1 MSQFFK
7 RVSDAFNNPKI
18 SKAKVHNFAKT
29 SSLALASLLLFG
41 CESSSS
47 DTDENGYLKFYNAS
61 LNAPEVRIMLTQDD
75 ESSSYGAVEYGES
88 TSLHAITSGSYEM
101 ELEWQE
107 GTDDYN
113 SIYEQDITI
122 TDDDVDLVV
131 LAGDFDNPQI
141 LTFEFIDED
150 TELYD
155 ETDEDDFSL
164 RVINVHKDSGGVDF
178 YMSAEDETFNE
189 AELITTA
196 YFGEISSNNYKEVE
210 EYKIYITETGSSE
223 VVFETDEINF
233 SNNQNYVVSVRQETG
248 PSQSP
253 YAIDILVGD
262 STLSYSDKNS
272 GAELRVY
279 NGLVQH
285 ELLPE
290 FVESIDVEVFGIEQ
304 QAFIADL
311 TRGSMSQTYSLPS
324 SDYSLD
330 IYPTGVDSAFAEN
343 HFVSLDSN
351 DDKSAFIYLNEVTEE
366 NDDGD
371 DETSVYVNTLIV
383 PNSDRVSLY
392 DHQVTVINLVQDDN
406 FSSIKTYFVRSNET
420 VESADYNITTT
431 RANPA
436 TITLPNNTYDVSLI
450 VNVDDSDLIIDFQT
464 VTFEAEDGDF
474 FMLIEKDE
482 TTNSGYAAKF
492 IAQKDDALE
501 E

>member
-1 MSQFFK
+1 MNQFIQ
-7 RVSDAFNNPKI
+7 SAGGIFNKQKI
-18 SKAKVHNFAKT
+18 PNLIKT
-29 SSLALASLLLFG
+29 TGLAVASLLLFG

-61 LNAPEVRIMLTQDD
+61 FNAPEVRIMLTQDD
-75 ESSSYGAVEYGES
+75 ESSSYGMVEYGES
-88 TSLHAITSGSYEM
+88 TSLHTVTSGTYSM

-107 GTDDYN
+107 GSDDYN
-113 SIYEQDITI
+113 SIYEQDILI

-131 LAGDFDNPQI
+131 LAGDFDSPQV
-141 LTFEFIDED
+141 LTFEYIDED

-164 RVINVHKDSGGVDF
+164 RIINVHKDSGGADL

-189 AELITTA
+189 AVLIGSV
-196 YFGEISSNNYKEVE
+196 YYGEISTNNYKEVE

-223 VVFETDEINF
+223 VVFETDEIYF
-233 SNNQNYVVSVRQETG
+233 SNNQNYIIAVRQETG

-253 YAIDILVGD
+253 YAIDILIGD
-262 STLSYSDKNS
+262 STLTYSDKDS
-272 GAELRVY
+272 GTELRVY

-290 FVESIDVEVFGIEQ
+290 FVDAVDVQISGIEQ
-304 QAFIADL
+304 QETISDL
-311 TRGSMSQTYSLPS
+311 TRGSMSETYSLPS
-324 SDYSLD
+324 SDYTLD
-330 IYPTGVDSAFAEN
+330 IYPAGVDVAFAEN
-343 HFVSLDSN
+343 HFVSLDPN
-351 DDKSAFIYLNEVTEE
+351 DDKSAFVYLNEVTEE
-366 NDDGD
+366 NDDGE

-392 DHQVTVINLVQDDN
+392 DHQVTVINLVQDED

-420 VESADYNITTT
+420 VESADYSLTST
-431 RANPA
+431 RANPT

-450 VNVDDSDLIIDFQT
+450 VNVDDSDLLIDFQS

-482 TTNSGYAAKF
+482 STNSGYSAKF
-492 IAQKDDALE
+492 IAQKDQAPE
-501 E
+501 